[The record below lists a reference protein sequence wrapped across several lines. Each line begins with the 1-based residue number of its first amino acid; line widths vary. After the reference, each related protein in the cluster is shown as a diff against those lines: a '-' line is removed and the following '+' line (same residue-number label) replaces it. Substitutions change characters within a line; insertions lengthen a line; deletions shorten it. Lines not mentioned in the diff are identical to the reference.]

1 MNKNKLLIF
10 GGSFNPV
17 HNGHINLAL
26 AAQSFIDA
34 DKLIVLPTNISP
46 HKGGNITSSFHRFN
60 MCKMA
65 FGKFDK
71 TEVSDLEIK
80 RGGISYTIDSLNE
93 FRKVYHDSEIFLL
106 VGSDMLINL
115 ISWKDANKIFKITKI
130 CAACRTYGE
139 HEQVLNYSKF
149 LQKMGAKVLIM
160 DFYPFEVSSS
170 EIRRKIKDSVS
181 IRGLVPD
188 DVFNYII
195 ENKLYV

>member
-1 MNKNKLLIF
+1 MNKDKLLIF

-26 AAQSFIDA
+26 AAQRFTDA

-46 HKGGNITSSFHRFN
+46 HKTGNVIAPFHRIN

-65 FGKFDK
+65 FDKFDK

-93 FRKVYHDSEIFLL
+93 IKKVYRNSEIFLL

-115 ISWKDANKIFKITKI
+115 NSWKDANKIFEITKI

-139 HEQVLNYSKF
+139 HEEVLNYSKF

-170 EIRRKIKDSVS
+170 EIRSKIKNGISV
-181 IRGLVPD
+181 RGLVPD
-188 DVFNYII
+188 NIFDYII

>member
-1 MNKNKLLIF
+1 MNKDKLLIF

-17 HNGHINLAL
+17 HNGHISLAL
-26 AAQSFIDA
+26 AAQSFTGA
-34 DKLIVLPTNISP
+34 NKLIVLPTNISP
-46 HKGGNITSSFHRFN
+46 HKSGNIIEPFHRFN

-65 FGKFDK
+65 FDKFDK

-93 FRKVYHDSEIFLL
+93 IKKVYRNSEIFLL
-106 VGSDMLINL
+106 VGSDMFIDLN
-115 ISWKDANKIFKITKI
+115 SWKDASKIFEIAKI

-139 HEQVLNYSKF
+139 HGEVLNYSKF

-170 EIRRKIKDSVS
+170 EIRSKIKNGVS
-181 IRGLVPD
+181 IKGLVPD
-188 DVFNYII
+188 NIFDYII

>member
-1 MNKNKLLIF
+1 MNRDKLLIF

-17 HNGHINLAL
+17 HNGHVNLAL
-26 AAQSFIDA
+26 AAQRFIGA

-46 HKGGNITSSFHRFN
+46 HKNGNIIAPFHRFN

-65 FGKFDK
+65 FAKFDK
-71 TEVSDLEIK
+71 IEVSDLEIK

-93 FRKVYHDSEIFLL
+93 IKKVDCNSEIFLL
-106 VGSDMLINL
+106 VGSDMLIDLN
-115 ISWKDANKIFKITKI
+115 SWKDVNKIFEIVKI

-139 HEQVLNYSKF
+139 HEEVLNYSKF
-149 LQKMGAKVLIM
+149 LQRMGAKVSIM

-170 EIRRKIKDSVS
+170 EIRSKIKNGVS

-188 DVFNYII
+188 NIFDYII